1 MTSVLTVV
9 YKETSLSR
17 DVFLCPSYLKSPDR
31 SRMKSKFFVKLPQP
45 IPVSIQIYYIYQ
57 PLYNDLV
64 NFKVFFYLTSRILN
78 A

>member
-31 SRMKSKFFVKLPQP
+31 SRTKSKFFVKLPQP